1 MTDALPFSVEPTR
14 RDMLFVATGAAAV
27 IAAGFSLWPLV
38 ANMNP
43 DASTRAAGAPL
54 DVDIGALAPGQMV
67 SVRWRGLP
75 VFIINRPEA
84 ALRSLRDP
92 ALLANLRDPES
103 AVRQQPDYA
112 RNWSRSATPQLGVYV
127 AICTHLGCIP
137 LYYPEPSPSEAKT
150 PGVTRAFCE
159 DVSFDNSQRNVVVL
173 LPGVL
178 QLLVAEHVERA
189 RDALARGVR
198 LDHIVD
204 IAALGRHER
213 GQEAVL
219 VFFVCAAIFSAS
231 PISARKM
238 ISTAPLAPITAICA
252 VGQA

>member
-137 LYYPEPSPSEAKT
+137 LYYPEPSPSVPT
-150 PGVTRAFCE
+150 TGWRGGVFCPCHGSKYDLAGRVFSGVPAPYNLPVPPYRHVDARTLRIGE
-159 DVSFDNSQRNVVVL
+159 NPEGVGFDVSSVV
-173 LPGVL
+173 
-178 QLLVAEHVERA
+178 Q
-189 RDALARGVR
+189 
-198 LDHIVD
+198 
-204 IAALGRHER
+204 
-213 GQEAVL
+213 
-219 VFFVCAAIFSAS
+219 
-231 PISARKM
+231 M
-238 ISTAPLAPITAICA
+238 
-252 VGQA
+252 